1 MDKFSNDFMKTL
13 TKIHTGV
20 SLVALLLVIAITGCN
35 NPATQNDQSGAAADT
50 IKQGVTLSPEAQSML
65 NSFPTPF
72 EVTTMLE
79 KAKAGFIF
87 DITNPPA
94 NAGKYVTETSKA
106 LNLGVYSADMS
117 YSATYN
123 RTDETNKFMA
133 CTNKLADELGI
144 AGVYD
149 QSLLD
154 KVKKTGNNK
163 DSLVGLIN
171 RIFTQT
177 NDFLASNN
185 RTSIAVLI
193 AAGGFAEG
201 LYLSASLGEVAKD
214 NTKIMAV
221 IASQKDNHMKLLTIL
236 EAYQSDV
243 NMKPVADEIAKL
255 KPIWGNFDIE
265 SGKKIPQQKAAEI
278 TTLTESVRLA
288 FVK

>member
-1 MDKFSNDFMKTL
+1 MKAF
-13 TKIHTGV
+13 TKIQTGV
-20 SLVALLLVIAITGCN
+20 ALVALFLFIAFSGCN
-35 NPATQNDQSGAAADT
+35 NPAKQDSQANAAAADT
-50 IKQGVTLSPEAQSML
+50 IKKEIALSPESQNLL

-72 EVTTMLE
+72 EVTSMLE

-94 NAGKYVTETSKA
+94 NVGKYSTEISKS
-106 LNLGVYSADMS
+106 LNLGVYSADLS

-123 RTDETNKFMA
+123 RTDETNKFLA

-149 QSLLD
+149 QTLLG
-154 KVKKTGNNK
+154 KVKQFNNNK
-163 DSLVGLIN
+163 DSLIGLISK
-171 RIFTQT
+171 IFSQT
-177 NDFLASNN
+177 NNFLATNN
-185 RTSIAVLI
+185 RTRVAVLI
-193 AAGGFAEG
+193 AAGAFAEG
-201 LYLSASLGEVAKD
+201 IYLSATLGEVAKD

-221 IASQKDNHMKLLTIL
+221 IAGQKDNHMKLLTIL
-236 EAYQSDV
+236 EAYAADE

-255 KPIWGNFDIE
+255 KPIWGNYGIE

-278 TTLTESVRLA
+278 SDLTESVRLV